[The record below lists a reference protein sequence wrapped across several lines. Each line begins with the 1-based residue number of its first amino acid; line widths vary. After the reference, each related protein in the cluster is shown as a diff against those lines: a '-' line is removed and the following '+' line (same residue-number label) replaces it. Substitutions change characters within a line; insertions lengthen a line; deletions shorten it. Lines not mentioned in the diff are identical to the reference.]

1 MATLR
6 AAPTQPG
13 TPWCLKKEGP
23 VSKGEMEPPTPTTPS
38 TKRSSCI
45 EKQAHLP
52 NERQLTVR
60 ATPKN
65 CSVSPEQFGAKLDRN
80 GEGAVDDQRQGH
92 MMSRQLTREAR
103 KSFRRRANIKLVC
116 IASPTSKS
124 LNQVVRNAERCELL
138 PWLPQCGSCGWKL
151 CIAGFFKMIFPMTH
165 STCLASCWAPGIM
178 SKLNVQSNQI
188 YNISYL
194 SLGITLVC

>member
-1 MATLR
+1 MARTHDVKP
-6 AAPTQPG
+6 A
-13 TPWCLKKEGP
+13 
-23 VSKGEMEPPTPTTPS
+23 
-38 TKRSSCI
+38 
-45 EKQAHLP
+45 
-52 NERQLTVR
+52 
-60 ATPKN
+60 
-65 CSVSPEQFGAKLDRN
+65 DR
-80 GEGAVDDQRQGH
+80 D
-92 MMSRQLTREAR
+92 AR
-103 KSFRRRANIKLVC
+103 KSFRRCADIKLVC

-151 CIAGFFKMIFPMTH
+151 CIADFFKMIFPMTH
-165 STCLASCWAPGIM
+165 STCLASCWALGIM

>member
-23 VSKGEMEPPTPTTPS
+23 ANKGEMEPPTPTTPS
-38 TKRSSCI
+38 TKHSSCI
-45 EKQAHLP
+45 EKQTHLP

-65 CSVSPEQFGAKLDRN
+65 CSASPEQFGAKLDRN

-103 KSFRRRANIKLVC
+103 KSF
-116 IASPTSKS
+116 
-124 LNQVVRNAERCELL
+124 LNPRGREN
-138 PWLPQCGSCGWKL
+138 LPQPIGQDCVRQRLTICKKEQGARGISSYGEVCQQSVN
-151 CIAGFFKMIFPMTH
+151 
-165 STCLASCWAPGIM
+165 STEGCPSQTNMDVAALTERICFRRFYPNTEACWRLERIHCDV
-178 SKLNVQSNQI
+178 SH
-188 YNISYL
+188 
-194 SLGITLVC
+194 